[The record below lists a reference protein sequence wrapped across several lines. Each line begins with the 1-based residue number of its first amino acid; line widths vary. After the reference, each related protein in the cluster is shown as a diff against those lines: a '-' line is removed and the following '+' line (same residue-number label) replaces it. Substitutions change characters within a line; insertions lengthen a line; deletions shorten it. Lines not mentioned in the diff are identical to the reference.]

1 MWTRPSSSS
10 GSKRLKSSQIPRPW
24 RDAADRIGAG
34 EQKEKAPH
42 GAVANKQVS
51 ICKDMEKILKNEE
64 IGRLAELAADYVRKS
79 ENRRVTLTFD
89 RNYSGSKFLRVS
101 VSKSSSWSELASGE
115 YLLEPEVATAAEALS
130 GILSEAD
137 GKSETVEES
146 HE

>member
-1 MWTRPSSSS
+1 
-10 GSKRLKSSQIPRPW
+10 
-24 RDAADRIGAG
+24 
-34 EQKEKAPH
+34 
-42 GAVANKQVS
+42 
-51 ICKDMEKILKNEE
+51 MEKILKNEE

-79 ENRRVTLTFD
+79 ENRSVTLTFE
-89 RNYSGSKFLRVS
+89 RNYSGSKSLRVS
-101 VSKSSSWSELASGE
+101 VSKSSNWSELASRE